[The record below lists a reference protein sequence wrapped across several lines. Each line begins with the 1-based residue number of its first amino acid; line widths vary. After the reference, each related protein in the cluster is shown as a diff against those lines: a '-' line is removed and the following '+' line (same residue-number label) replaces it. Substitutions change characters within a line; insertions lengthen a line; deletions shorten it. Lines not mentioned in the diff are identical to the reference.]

1 MKEKEKFEEIELQEI
16 QREEKEALVPIKET
30 DGKSYAMSG
39 DIDVGD
45 ECWRRNL
52 VATTLRCW

>member
-1 MKEKEKFEEIELQEI
+1 MKEKENFEEIELQEI

-45 ECWRRNL
+45 GCCRRSIL
-52 VATTLRCW
+52 VTI